1 MKFRG
6 PVITLLAVAAL
17 AAVLLVVNTRTAT
30 QTQPAAEV
38 GGVGSVNP
46 GRSAPARVP
55 QAPGTPPPLPATPP
69 GGAPAGPP
77 PVTYQQ
83 VAYAGRTSGNEATVA
98 IKVSNDT
105 ATAYLCDGKRTE
117 AWLKGT
123 VSGGQLT
130 LQGANGATATG
141 VVQGDAIFGTVRVL
155 GIERPYA
162 AQVAT
167 APAGLYQGKGTVN
180 GAPSRIGWIVR
191 QDGSQVGIADIGGI
205 RQPAPAFDP
214 IQLRGVP
221 INGSTIVPGPVS
233 ALDDVLASPSA
244 RGPSVRDGAHS

>member
-6 PVITLLAVAAL
+6 PVITLLTVAAL
-17 AAVLLVVNTRTAT
+17 AAVLLVVNMRTAAQT
-30 QTQPAAEV
+30 QTAA
-38 GGVGSVNP
+38 GVRSVSP
-46 GRSAPARVP
+46 GQSAPA
-55 QAPGTPPPLPATPP
+55 QALGTPPPPPATPP
-69 GGAPAGPP
+69 GGAPAPP
-77 PVTYQQ
+77 LPVTYQQ

-105 ATAYLCDGKRTE
+105 ATAYLCDGKRME

-130 LQGANGATATG
+130 LRGANGATATG
-141 VVQGDAIFGTVRVL
+141 VVQGDAIFGTVRVQ
-155 GIERPYA
+155 GAEHPYA

-180 GAPSRIGWIVR
+180 GAPGRIGWIVR

-214 IQLRGVP
+214 IRLGGVP
-221 INGSTIVPGPVS
+221 INGAMIVPRPVS
-233 ALDDVLASPSA
+233 ALDDVLAP
-244 RGPSVRDGAHS
+244 PSVTGSSVRGSSGGSHS